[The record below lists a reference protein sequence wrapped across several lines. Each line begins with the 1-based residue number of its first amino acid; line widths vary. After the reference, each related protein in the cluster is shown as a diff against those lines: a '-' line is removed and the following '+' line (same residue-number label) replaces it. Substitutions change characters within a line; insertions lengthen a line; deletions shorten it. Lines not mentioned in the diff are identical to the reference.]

1 MPLYNFFTTGIG
13 EVAGLFSLTH
23 LIYVLIAIAIILV
36 VIFLTRNKTNQ
47 QLLKYLKIISITFLV
62 LEILK
67 IIWNLTI
74 REDVTYEDYIPLYFC
89 SFFIYASLI
98 FAFSKN
104 EDSIIYK
111 FAKLFLF
118 YGGITG
124 GLAFSVFPTTSLMVF
139 PLLHVL
145 SIHSLIYH
153 SFMVIVAIWMLKFFT
168 PKLQDIKIYGIVL
181 LGIELV
187 IIGINYLCEANFMTL
202 NEPFVLV
209 LFDVIYSWGKPVYP
223 FVMAIGQLLLTFYVG
238 YIFSLILKKIYKPH

>member
-23 LIYVLIAIAIILV
+23 LIYVLISLAIIISV
-36 VIFLTRNKTNQ
+36 VLITKNKSKD
-47 QLLKYLKIISITFLV
+47 QLLKYIKIISITFLV

-67 IIWNLTI
+67 IIWNLTL
-74 REDVTYEDYIPLYFC
+74 REDVTYEDYVPLYFC
-89 SFFIYASLI
+89 SFFIYTSFI

-104 EDSIIYK
+104 ENSIIYK
-111 FAKLFLF
+111 FARSFLF

-153 SFMVIVAIWMLKFFT
+153 SFMVIVAVWMLKYFT
-168 PKLQDIKIYGIVL
+168 PKLQDIKIYGPIL
-181 LGIELV
+181 LV
-187 IIGINYLCEANFMTL
+187 IEFIIIVMNYLCGSNFMML
-202 NEPFVLV
+202 NEPFGLA
-209 LFDVIYSWGKPVYP
+209 LFDTLYAWFKPIYP
-223 FVMAIGQLLLTFYVG
+223 FVIAIGQLLLTFYVG
-238 YIFSLILKKIYKPH
+238 YLFSLILKKIYKPH